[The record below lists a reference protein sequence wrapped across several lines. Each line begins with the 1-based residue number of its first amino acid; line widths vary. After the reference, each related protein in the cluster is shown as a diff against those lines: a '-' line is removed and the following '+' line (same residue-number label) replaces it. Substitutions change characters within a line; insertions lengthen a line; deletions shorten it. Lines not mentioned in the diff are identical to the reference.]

1 MLLLYRGSMM
11 TAQSVNMT
19 IPFGQSEDVKIVD
32 FGSKAQ
38 VSLWYDRTDATTYF
52 KNNTGNSYYVT
63 LAYYDGHLNP
73 TAGATLQLAPNDQYT
88 IDLLSGNVNNQQLA
102 ISNASLTLTDSSE
115 VVFFDYNNVCV
126 YNDEVT
132 QNTILLSI
140 DSSTLDTSH
149 AKSRVG

>member
-1 MLLLYRGSMM
+1 MA
-11 TAQSVNMT
+11 AQSVNMT
-19 IPFGQSEDVKIVD
+19 IPFGQSADVKVVD
-32 FGSKAQ
+32 FGSNAQ
-38 VSLWYDRTDATTYF
+38 VSLWYNYTTATTYF
-52 KNNTGNSYYVT
+52 QNNTDNDYFIT
-63 LAYYDGHLNP
+63 LAYYDGHQNP
-73 TAGATLQLAPNDQYT
+73 AAGETF
-88 IDLLSGNVNNQQLA
+88 LLSGKEQYTLDMLAGTQNNQQLA

-140 DSSTLDTSH
+140 DSSPIDKTH